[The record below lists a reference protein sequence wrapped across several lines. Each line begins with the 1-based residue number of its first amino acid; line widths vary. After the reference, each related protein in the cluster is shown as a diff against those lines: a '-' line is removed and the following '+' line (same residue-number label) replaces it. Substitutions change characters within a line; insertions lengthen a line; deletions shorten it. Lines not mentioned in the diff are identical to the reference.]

1 MFFQILSLGKHRA
14 EMRVRHVPKSFLLFC
29 KNARMVWAGT
39 VPDKSRD
46 RHRVLDESGLAV
58 LKSSGNHEYYILYGL

>member
-1 MFFQILSLGKHRA
+1 MSFQNLSLGKHGA

-39 VPDKSRD
+39 VADKSSVD
-46 RHRVLDESGLAV
+46 ILDESVLAV
-58 LKSSGNHEYYILYGL
+58 LKSSGNHQYYILYGL